1 MSEQETA
8 MDWTLSERVSRISAS
23 QTMAVAA
30 TATKLREQGL
40 DVVDFGPGE
49 PDFPTPE
56 NIRRA
61 AVRAIHDDYSKYT
74 VVPGLK
80 VLRQAIVDSHRR
92 DFGSDYSL
100 EEVMANVGA
109 KHAIFNV
116 ISALVDHGDEVL
128 IPVPYWVTFADVTRY
143 VGGVPVFIRTSED
156 DGFRLTADMVAESIT
171 PKTRLIIVNS
181 PSNPSG
187 AVLEDE
193 EFVRIAALCRDRGV
207 VVMSDECYCFFLY
220 DGRKPFSIASR
231 PELRDDVVIVG
242 SVSKTYAMTG
252 WRLGYT
258 LGNSRLIKAMSK
270 LQSHMTS
277 NPTAIS
283 QMAAVEAL
291 TGPQDSVAAML
302 AEYARRRRYVVDR
315 LRSIPGVRCPEPG
328 GAFYAYP
335 NVSAVFGRNGIGNV
349 VDFSVQLLEKQR
361 VAVVPGVAF
370 GTDEHIRISYA
381 TSIEELTRGLDRI
394 EAFMRALSGL

>member
-1 MSEQETA
+1 ME
-8 MDWTLSERVSRISAS
+8 WKLSQRISRISAS

-49 PDFPTPE
+49 PDFPTPG
-56 NIRRA
+56 NIKEA

-80 VLRQAIVDSHRR
+80 VLRQAIIDSHRR
-92 DFGSDYSL
+92 DFGSDYGL
-100 EEVMANVGA
+100 DEVMANVGA
-109 KHAIFNV
+109 KHSIFNV
-116 ISALVDHGDEVL
+116 ISALIDHGDEVI

-143 VGGVPVFIRTSED
+143 VGGVPVFVETSES
-156 DGFRLTADMVAESIT
+156 DGFRLTADMVAAAIT
-171 PKTRLIIVNS
+171 PKTHLVIINS

-187 AVLEDE
+187 AVVDDD

-220 DGRKPFSIASR
+220 EGRKPFSIASH
-231 PELRDDVVIVG
+231 PELRDNVVVVG

-258 LGNSRLIKAMSK
+258 MGDRRLIQAMSK
-270 LQSHMTS
+270 LQSHATS
-277 NPTAIS
+277 NPTAVA

-291 TGPQDSVAAML
+291 TGPQDSVQTML

-315 LRSIPGVRCPEPG
+315 LRSIPGVRCAEPG

-335 NVSAVFGRNGIGNV
+335 NVAAAFGQGGIGDV
-349 VDFSVQLLEKQR
+349 VDFSVRLLEQQQ

-370 GTDEHIRISYA
+370 GTSDHIRISYA
-381 TSIEELTRGLDRI
+381 ASMDELRKGLDRI
-394 EAFMRALSGL
+394 EAFMKSL